1 MQIRDRLL
9 IGAALAAL
17 LCFGPGGVPP
27 AAGGAGVAIA
37 DVLIDDEQDPPT
49 WHRQDAPEDR
59 DFDGAEAVAYP
70 FLLRSTEVRALVTGP
85 VAHVVVTQTWENP
98 NRLAV
103 DGLYIL
109 PLPENAAVTDMRMQ
123 IGERL
128 IRSDMKRR
136 EEARAI
142 YERARREGRLA
153 GLLDQERANV
163 FAQQVANLMPGARLR
178 VILEFDH
185 AITCEDGGCAWVFPT
200 VVGPRFIPARQTDPG
215 LIAPPVVDREGR
227 TGQRLDLTVD
237 VEGGVPIRDLGSPSH
252 PVTIRRVDA
261 RRARVALDPGARLD
275 RDVRVTW
282 KVGGG
287 APEAGI
293 MAWRDPRNED
303 EPGVF
308 ALLLQPPAAPRDEEA
323 APRELVFVLDCSGS
337 MRGAPLEAAK
347 EVVRQALRS
356 VRPGDTFQIVR
367 FSERASGLGAQPLE
381 PTPGNVARAL
391 AYLDGLNGEG
401 GTEMISG
408 IRAALQAPADPR
420 RLRIVA
426 FLTDGYIGNEREI
439 LGEVRRLLGGA
450 RLFSFGIGSSVNR
463 FLLEGL
469 AEEGRGAAAFLAP
482 RETAGEMVR
491 RFVERIDMPVLTDIR
506 LDWEDVEVEDLEP
519 ALLPDLFAGQQV
531 IVHGRYREPAD
542 GTVVVTGTRMGRRW
556 SLRIP
561 ARFPQR
567 AEDHAALG
575 RLWARARIHQ
585 LDRQMHDGQRDDVK
599 EAIVALGLR
608 HRLVT
613 AWTSLVA
620 VDSDIVNTTGVST
633 LVGVPVEMPQDVSY
647 EGVYGS
653 AKMSVARTQVMPS
666 APQSAQGVIADG
678 SVAGFKDEP
687 VAEEKVWTL
696 APGIVEAPAGARAP
710 AVSVTGAPGA
720 VPFTRLTLVRA
731 DDTRLILE
739 DDGELWRVEP
749 HRRSLRARFSAAEL
763 QTVRAALAAA
773 RPEGWSGREAG
784 SRLVV
789 EIAGQQWT
797 VGLPSRA
804 PGVAELVALL
814 ESRAR

>member
-9 IGAALAAL
+9 LGAVIAAL
-17 LCFGPGGVPP
+17 LSFGVVGPGPSIGW
-27 AAGGAGVAIA
+27 A
-37 DVLIDDEQDPPT
+37 DVVMGDEQYPPPYD
-49 WHRQDAPEDR
+49 RPENPDDR
-59 DFDGAEAVAYP
+59 GDDGAESGASP

-98 NRLAV
+98 NRLPV
-103 DGLYIL
+103 DGLYIF

-128 IRSDMKRR
+128 ISSDMKRR

-163 FAQQVANLMPGARLR
+163 FAQQVANLVAGARVR

-185 AITCEDGGCAWVFPT
+185 TVACEDGGCSWVFPT
-200 VVGPRFIPARQTDPG
+200 IVGPRFIPARQTDPG
-215 LIAPPVVDREGR
+215 RIAPPVVGKDGW

-237 VEGGVPIRDLGSPSH
+237 IEGGVPIRDLRSSSH
-252 PVTIRRVDA
+252 PVTIQRVDA
-261 RRARVALDPGARLD
+261 RRARVVLDPGARLD

-282 KVGGG
+282 TVGGG

-308 ALLLQPPAAPRDEEA
+308 ALLLQPPAAPGDEEA
-323 APRELVFVLDCSGS
+323 ASRELVFVLDCSGS
-337 MRGAPLEAAK
+337 MRGEPLEAAK
-347 EVVRQALRS
+347 EVVRQALRA
-356 VRPGDTFQIVR
+356 VRPGDTFQIIR

-381 PTPGNVARAL
+381 PTPGNVQRAL
-391 AYLDGLNGEG
+391 AYLDGLSGEG
-401 GTEMISG
+401 GTEMLSG

-426 FLTDGYIGNEREI
+426 FLTDGYIGNERDI
-439 LGEVRRLLGGA
+439 LAEVRRLLGTA
-450 RLFSFGIGSSVNR
+450 RLFAFGIGSSVNR

-482 RETAGEMVR
+482 RETAGQMVR

-519 ALLPDLFAGQQV
+519 ALVPDLFAGQQV
-531 IVHGRYREPAD
+531 IVHGRYRAPAD
-542 GTVVVTGTRMGRRW
+542 GTLVVTGTRMGRRW
-556 SLRIP
+556 SMRIP

-575 RLWARARIHQ
+575 RLWARARIYQ
-585 LDRQMHDGQRDDVK
+585 LDRQLHDGHRDDVK
-599 EAIVALGLR
+599 EEIIALGLR

-620 VDSDIVNTTGVST
+620 VDSEVVNTTGVST
-633 LVGVPVEMPQDVSY
+633 PVGVPVEMPQDVSH
-647 EGVYGS
+647 EGVFGS
-653 AKMSVARTQVMPS
+653 INRESVTTQVMAP
-666 APQSAQGVIADG
+666 APQPAQGGLASG
-678 SVAGFKDEP
+678 PALGFKDES
-687 VAEEKVWTL
+687 VAEDKVWGL
-696 APGIVEAPAGARAP
+696 APGVTERPATPQTDSRTPAG
-710 AVSVTGAPGA
+710 SVLGTPGA

-731 DDTRLILE
+731 DDSRLVLE

-749 HRRSLRARFSAAEL
+749 HRRSLRAKLTAAEL

-789 EIAGQQWT
+789 EIAGRQWT
-797 VGLPSRA
+797 VSLPSRA

-814 ESRAR
+814 ETRAR